1 MACPAPG
8 DQARSS
14 SSRQPGWNT
23 SSRSVQTQI
32 SVSGGIN
39 SIERFRAV
47 SKRQGEMTSS
57 VTLAPRLRSSWGV
70 PSVEPVSS
78 TTMWSASD
86 MESIQRRA
94 NLASFLQMA

>member
-1 MACPAPG
+1 
-8 DQARSS
+8 
-14 SSRQPGWNT
+14 
-23 SSRSVQTQI
+23 
-32 SVSGGIN
+32 
-39 SIERFRAV
+39 
-47 SKRQGEMTSS
+47 MTSS